1 MRTLR
6 EQKTCL
12 MHVYPVRPM
21 ARSPLE
27 RVLNATN
34 GLAVFPE
41 KNHQPISNF
50 LHLLSLP
57 LCSLKFASFDFNW
70 RTGYIG
76 NFRRLFSRESRSI
89 VIVTGQTFSNER
101 GNGGRSNNTRRD
113 LLTLYYRSESADHRG
128 GNRNR

>member
-27 RVLNATN
+27 VLNATN

-41 KNHQPISNF
+41 KKAISNF
-50 LHLLSLP
+50 VHP
-57 LCSLKFASFDFNW
+57 TIF
-70 RTGYIG
+70 Y
-76 NFRRLFSRESRSI
+76 
-89 VIVTGQTFSNER
+89 
-101 GNGGRSNNTRRD
+101 
-113 LLTLYYRSESADHRG
+113 LYPFVP
-128 GNRNR
+128 